1 MPSPLWNAASEGNIG
16 VLLALLHNASP
27 ADVEIKGMSLC
38 LVSALSR
45 VFLKFHFLIDHSG
58 ATPLQEAVKNG
69 HLDVVKALLDKGSH
83 SILDRVACH

>member
-1 MPSPLWNAASEGNIG
+1 MSPL
-16 VLLALLHNASP
+16 
-27 ADVEIKGMSLC
+27 

-45 VFLKFHFLIDHSG
+45 VFFKFHSLIDHTG

-83 SILDRVACH
+83 SILDRVACD

>member
-1 MPSPLWNAASEGNIG
+1 MVSPLWNAASEGNIDT
-16 VLLALLHNASP
+16 LLALLHNASP
-27 ADVEIKGMSLC
+27 ADIEIKGMSLF

-45 VFLKFHFLIDHSG
+45 VFLNFHFLIDHTG

-83 SILDRVACH
+83 SILDRAACD